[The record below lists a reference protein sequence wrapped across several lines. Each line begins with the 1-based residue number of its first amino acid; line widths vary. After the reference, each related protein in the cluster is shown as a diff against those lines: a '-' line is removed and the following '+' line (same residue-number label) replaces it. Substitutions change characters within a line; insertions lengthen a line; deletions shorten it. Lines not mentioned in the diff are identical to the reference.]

1 MTMTQQTSGNRIR
14 LRVAFRNMFY
24 TTIYVAVE
32 GGFLADQG
40 LDVDFDHIPAG
51 RASTDLLKA
60 GEIDITQS
68 GISRSFMDLDAGSS
82 DPPLHV
88 AEINQRDGFFLLSRR
103 PTDNWQWAE
112 LTGSTLIP
120 VGFTPV
126 PYTTLQAAMRWHGVD
141 PDRVHLLGGLSA
153 DEMLGRFRNGDADY
167 LQVPHPFA
175 AQLIREGS
183 GHLAATL
190 GLESGYVCYSSFA
203 VTPAYLAAH
212 PDTVQAFVNGYAR
225 AQRWVAESDPAAV
238 AERIAAVFPEYQRVV
253 LTGGVQRY
261 QDAGVWA
268 TDPMI
273 TRHGFDRMRDALMA
287 GGLVREAHPYAS
299 VVRPEFA
306 ARSIAEL
313 S

>member
-1 MTMTQQTSGNRIR
+1 MTQQADTGRVR

-103 PTDNWQWAE
+103 PTDDWTWAE
-112 LTGSTLIP
+112 LTGATLIP

-141 PDRVHLLGGLSA
+141 PASVNLLGGLSA
-153 DEMLGRFRNGDADY
+153 EEMLGTFRDGGADY
-167 LQVPHPFA
+167 LQVPNPFA
-175 AQLIREGS
+175 VQLMREGS

-190 GLESGYVCYSSFA
+190 GMESGYVCYSSIA
-203 VTPAYLAAH
+203 VTPTYLAEN
-212 PDTVQAFVNGYAR
+212 PDTVQRFVNGYAR
-225 AQRWVAESDPAAV
+225 AQRWVADSPAEAV
-238 AERIAAVFPEYQRVV
+238 ADRIAGVFPEYERSV
-253 LTGGVQRY
+253 LAEGVQRY
-261 QDAGVWA
+261 KDAGVWA

-273 TRHGFDRMRDALMA
+273 TRHGFDRMRDALIT
-287 GGLVREAHPYAS
+287 GGLVREAHPYES
-299 VVRPEFA
+299 IVRAEFA
-306 ARSIAEL
+306 ERAMS
-313 S
+313 

>member
-1 MTMTQQTSGNRIR
+1 MTQQTNGNRIR

-32 GGFLADQG
+32 GGFLAEQG

-88 AEINQRDGFFLLSRR
+88 AEINQRDGFFLLSKR
-103 PTDNWQWAE
+103 PTENWQWAE

-141 PDRVHLLGGLSA
+141 PASVNLLGGLSA
-153 DEMLGRFRNGDADY
+153 EEMLGRFRNGDADY
-167 LQVPHPFA
+167 LQVPNPFA
-175 AQLIREGS
+175 VQLVREGS

-190 GLESGYVCYSSFA
+190 GMESGYVCYSSFA
-203 VTPAYLAAH
+203 VTAAYLEENGE
-212 PDTVQAFVNGYAR
+212 TVQRFVNGYAR
-225 AQRWVAESDPAAV
+225 AQRWVADSPAEAV
-238 AERIAAVFPEYQRVV
+238 ADRIAAVFPEYDRGA
-253 LTGGVQRY
+253 LAEGVQRY
-261 QDAGVWA
+261 KDAGVWA
-268 TDPMI
+268 TDPTI
-273 TRHGFDRMRDALMA
+273 TRHGFDRMRDALIT
-287 GGLVREAHPYAS
+287 GGLVREAHPYES
-299 VVRPEFA
+299 IVRPEFA
-306 ARSIAEL
+306 EHAVAEL
-313 S
+313 A

>member
-1 MTMTQQTSGNRIR
+1 MTQHTNGNRIR

-40 LDVDFDHIPAG
+40 LDVDFDHIPIG

-68 GISRSFMDLDAGSS
+68 GISRSFMDLDAGSD

-103 PTDNWQWAE
+103 PTDNWRWAE
-112 LTGSTLIP
+112 LTGATLIP

-141 PDRVHLLGGLSA
+141 PASVNLLGGLSA
-153 DEMLGRFRNGDADY
+153 EEMLGRFRNGDADY
-167 LQVPHPFA
+167 LQVPNPFA
-175 AQLIREGS
+175 VQLMREGA

-190 GLESGYVCYSSFA
+190 GNESGYVCYSSFA
-203 VTPAYLAAH
+203 VTRSYATANPE
-212 PDTVQAFVNGYAR
+212 TVQRFVNGYAR
-225 AQRWVAESDPAAV
+225 AQQWVADSPAEAV
-238 AERIAAVFPEYQRVV
+238 ADRIAGVFPEYERAV
-253 LTGGVQRY
+253 LTEGVQRY

-268 TDPMI
+268 TNPTI
-273 TRHGFDRMRDALMA
+273 TRHGFDRMRDALIT
-287 GGLVREAHPYAS
+287 GGLVREAHPYENI
-299 VVRPEFA
+299 VLPEFA
-306 ARSIAEL
+306 ERAMAGL
-313 S
+313 A